1 MASRTIHNPAAR
13 DVVTF
18 LELASETGGAR
29 TVIENRCSPGGG
41 VPLHYHHAF
50 DEELIAVDGPLT
62 VTLGHRTM
70 VLQPGER
77 VMVPRGTPHSYRNAT
92 AGDVTFHANLAPGA
106 PGFEN
111 FLRVMA
117 GLARDGE
124 TKPAGMPKDF
134 KTLAM
139 LLRWADTN
147 MSGPL
152 RLMNPLMAWV
162 AARAE
167 AEGAGARLRE
177 KYDCEV

>member
-1 MASRTIHNPAAR
+1 M
-13 DVVTF
+13 
-18 LELASETGGAR
+18 
-29 TVIENRCSPGGG
+29 
-41 VPLHYHHAF
+41 
-50 DEELIAVDGPLT
+50 
-62 VTLGHRTM
+62 
-70 VLQPGER
+70 
-77 VMVPRGTPHSYRNAT
+77 
-92 AGDVTFHANLAPGA
+92 TFHANLSPGA

-117 GLARDGE
+117 GLAQDAE

-152 RLMNPLMAWV
+152 SLMNPMVRWV

-167 AEGAGARLRE
+167 ARGAGDRLRLR
-177 KYDCEV
+177 YDCEV

>member
-1 MASRTIHNPAAR
+1 MASRTVHN
-13 DVVTF
+13 
-18 LELASETGGAR
+18 
-29 TVIENRCSPGGG
+29 PGGG
-41 VPLHYHHAF
+41 PPEHYHDAF
-50 DEELIAVDGPLT
+50 DEEIVATDGPLT
-62 VTLGHRTM
+62 VTLGNRTM

-77 VMVPRGTPHSYRNAT
+77 VLVPRGTPHAYRNAS

-117 GLARDGE
+117 GLARDGA

-139 LLRWADTN
+139 LLHRADTN
-147 MSGPL
+147 LSGPL
-152 RLMNPLMAWV
+152 SLMNPVRGWV

-167 AEGAGARLRE
+167 ARGAGDRLRQR
-177 KYDCEV
+177 YDCEV